1 MTSLVQCSNP
11 FLLSLLLDEV
21 ESLFDF
27 ATRITFGESSSIYEQ
42 SRSIDQ
48 PERPIASSPDF
59 LTHFRITKSETVPFP
74 TRILQH
80 REMGL

>member
-27 ATRITFGESSSIYEQ
+27 ATRIF
-42 SRSIDQ
+42 
-48 PERPIASSPDF
+48 
-59 LTHFRITKSETVPFP
+59 
-74 TRILQH
+74 
-80 REMGL
+80 